1 MKGCL
6 FLRNVGFHV
15 SVCKCNLW
23 RNQRMNHDFSNCY
36 LIDVD
41 IQKCLDTHFIS
52 HQISSN
58 VCLFFGGFWSH
69 SRSFHSYG
77 DAIITDERLQMLTY
91 ARHSCLL
98 SIEVSL
104 TCLTY
109 CDTEHRFIMV
119 ISEDP

>member
-41 IQKCLDTHFIS
+41 IQKCLDTHFIYYTN
-52 HQISSN
+52 N
-58 VCLFFGGFWSH
+58 VLMNLLYVKFLAIQKSFFFLAMIMTGK
-69 SRSFHSYG
+69 SR
-77 DAIITDERLQMLTY
+77 IRLAQMNPLMEY
-91 ARHSCLL
+91 
-98 SIEVSL
+98 
-104 TCLTY
+104 
-109 CDTEHRFIMV
+109 
-119 ISEDP
+119 